1 MNCTIWNR
9 IGSARTLPALALA
22 SAMLAGGTARAGAD
36 DLREALSLVGAGETV
51 VAAAKRPQPVSET
64 SSLVTVISRAE
75 IEALGYHSLADALR
89 WVRGMFV
96 TDDRN
101 YSYLGVRGLE
111 RPGDYNNKVLLTF
124 DGHTMNGVV
133 FGDALLGDELGLDL
147 EAVERIEIVRGPG
160 SALYGG
166 HAVLAVVN
174 VVMRHGRSAPA
185 ASVAARAGAGR
196 ERRGFASFSGTHASG
211 VEWLVSGSWQ
221 AARGLDWYF
230 PAYDSPATGNG
241 RAVGADGEQAY
252 AAYGT
257 LEWRRSRL
265 AVKLNDRMKRVP
277 TAEFGTVFGDR
288 RTRTWD
294 GHDFVEL
301 STTQPWGRAVE
312 LNARAYWDGARYHGV
327 YVYDYGQGPVENID
341 TGNGDTF
348 GTEWRVNWSASR
360 SHLVTAGTE
369 AQSWVRLGLENHDL
383 DPYRLYF
390 DRRWHGQ
397 VEAVYAQD
405 EWRPTRTLIVT
416 GGARV
421 DRDTRFG
428 AITSPRLDAVWRL
441 APGTSAKLLAG
452 TAFRGPTHYE
462 DDSAAVR
469 LDPERVRTYE
479 AAVERAWTRT
489 AATLSVYHTEL
500 RNRIDLVDVDSQG
513 NSYYRNRGAVDS
525 RGIEGELRLS
535 TSHGMRARAALAYQR
550 STEAGADVTNSPRW
564 NGHVLVAHAPEG
576 ARFTL
581 AGGVR
586 WLSSRLTRAGERTG
600 GAAIVDAR
608 AGAHL
613 GPRAVL
619 GFEARNLFDAH
630 AYDPASDALAA
641 DRLELEPRALFL
653 TLSWRR
659 EPLP

>member
-1 MNCTIWNR
+1 
-9 IGSARTLPALALA
+9 
-22 SAMLAGGTARAGAD
+22 
-36 DLREALSLVGAGETV
+36 
-51 VAAAKRPQPVSET
+51 
-64 SSLVTVISRAE
+64 
-75 IEALGYHSLADALR
+75 
-89 WVRGMFV
+89 
-96 TDDRN
+96 
-101 YSYLGVRGLE
+101 
-111 RPGDYNNKVLLTF
+111 
-124 DGHTMNGVV
+124 VV

-221 AARGLDWYF
+221 AARGLEWSF
-230 PAYDSPATGNG
+230 PAYDAPAPG
-241 RAVGADGEQAY
+241 R
-252 AAYGT
+252 
-257 LEWRRSRL
+257 
-265 AVKLNDRMKRVP
+265 
-277 TAEFGTVFGDR
+277 
-288 RTRTWD
+288 
-294 GHDFVEL
+294 
-301 STTQPWGRAVE
+301 
-312 LNARAYWDGARYHGV
+312 
-327 YVYDYGQGPVENID
+327 GPAENID

-489 AATLSVYHTEL
+489 AAT
-500 RNRIDLVDVDSQG
+500 
-513 NSYYRNRGAVDS
+513 
-525 RGIEGELRLS
+525 
-535 TSHGMRARAALAYQR
+535 
-550 STEAGADVTNSPRW
+550 
-564 NGHVLVAHAPEG
+564 
-576 ARFTL
+576 
-581 AGGVR
+581 
-586 WLSSRLTRAGERTG
+586 
-600 GAAIVDAR
+600 
-608 AGAHL
+608 
-613 GPRAVL
+613 
-619 GFEARNLFDAH
+619 
-630 AYDPASDALAA
+630 
-641 DRLELEPRALFL
+641 
-653 TLSWRR
+653 
-659 EPLP
+659 